1 MANEHSITCERILLV
16 KFPEKSFS
24 TATPCLHQLRSD
36 YREPL
41 RWAPQR
47 TPLMVALQILCMA
60 GIDFRTM
67 IAHNPQPAGQVSL
80 PKHLGNV
87 DYSKA
92 TCNPAYNAAEDRQT
106 WQARPTTS
114 HSCPQPRKSTLY
126 SR

>member
-1 MANEHSITCERILLV
+1 MNMAIMRPAGSLGNGKCWQSRLSLKRHD
-16 KFPEKSFS
+16 P
-24 TATPCLHQLRSD
+24 ATSVGTNFAAHVR
-36 YREPL
+36 
-41 RWAPQR
+41 APQR